1 MVAFNFS
8 SQEFKACISQDFALI
23 LAKQEAE
30 RWEAKELCIH
40 THLYEVL
47 EILDELHKLITV
59 MQEKHKLRPR
69 AIITVQ
75 MQND

>member
-1 MVAFNFS
+1 MDQTFV
-8 SQEFKACISQDFALI
+8 LI
-23 LAKQEAE
+23 LAKKEAE
-30 RWEAKELCIH
+30 RWEAKEPCIH
-40 THLYEVL
+40 THLYKVL
-47 EILDELHKLITV
+47 EILDELHKLITI